1 MAHSKE
7 DYQKFDELEQEHFQE
22 MQELQSQSQD
32 HGIEEFDNDSP
43 F

>member
-22 MQELQSQSQD
+22 MQELNSQNNED
-32 HGIEEFDNDSP
+32 GIE
-43 F
+43 